1 MNRFFALL
9 AIAGMFFLASCGGN
23 SQKHQEE
30 GQSQAD
36 SAAQE
41 LLKEAEHDH
50 GADMHDHSADADS
63 TAHADSTDMN
73 ADSTQ
78 MDADMDA
85 NAGDMDG
92 DAAAS
97 GDAE

>member
-1 MNRFFALL
+1 
-9 AIAGMFFLASCGGN
+9 MFFLASCGGN

-50 GADMHDHSADADS
+50 DADMHDHSADADS
-63 TAHADSTDMN
+63 TAADADSTNMD

-85 NAGDMDG
+85 NAGDMEG
-92 DAAAS
+92 DADAS